1 MASLTPAYWND
12 RYRQSSF
19 PWDLGEVSPPLK
31 RYIDSLKDR
40 SLRILV
46 PGGGNGHEVAYL
58 WKKGFKHV
66 FLLDWAQAPI
76 DQFRQKQPDFPADQC
91 LAEDFFEHQGAY
103 DLVLE
108 QTFFCA
114 LMPDQRPAYL
124 RQMYQLLNPG
134 GYLTGLLFNFP
145 LTEAGPPFGGSRLH
159 YSELFHA
166 SDWFLQLREEKES
179 APGREGK
186 ELFFEALTMK

>member
-1 MASLTPAYWND
+1 MPSLTPSYWND

-19 PWDLGEVSPPLK
+19 PWDLGEISPPLK
-31 RYIDSLKDR
+31 RYIDRLEDR

-58 WKKGFKHV
+58 WKKGFENV

-76 DQFRQKQPDFPADQC
+76 DQFCQKHPDFPADQC
-91 LAEDFFEHQGAY
+91 LVEDFFAHKGQY
-103 DLVLE
+103 NLILE
-108 QTFFCA
+108 QTFLCA
-114 LMPDQRPAYL
+114 LMPDQRPAYV
-124 RQMYQLLNPG
+124 RQMYQLIHAG
-134 GYLTGLLFNFP
+134 GYLAGLLFTFP
-145 LTEAGPPFGGSRLH
+145 LTEAGPPFGGSVLD
-159 YSELFHA
+159 YSELFPT
-166 SDWFLQLREEKES
+166 SDWLLQVWQEKES